1 MCLLIVCMM
10 DLFRR
15 TGLAVVLLL
24 LLLLSGNHP
33 TAVSAQDAGQ
43 ETIDTAQALLN
54 EMSIEERVGQLFLVT
69 FEGDT
74 AVPESA
80 ITDLILNYRVGGV
93 ILLPENDNITGYGDP
108 ANTPRQIIELTNTL
122 QQLALVGPESITN
135 DNNDLPLEPSSSA
148 SPPPDRAS
156 IPLLIA
162 ANYEGDNSP
171 NSAILNGL
179 TPIPSN
185 MAIGATWQ
193 PQYAQN
199 VGEIIGRE
207 LSAIGI
213 NMLLGPSLDVLENPT
228 AGDPSDLGVRTFGG
242 DPYWVGLMGRAYTAG
257 IHIGSNNRLAV
268 VAKHFPG
275 NGSSDRPVDQEVP
288 TVRKSL
294 EQLKQIELAPFFA
307 VTNQVGET
315 AALTTDGS
323 PLHSASAD
331 ALLATHIRYQGF
343 QGNIR
348 ATTAPVS
355 FDPQALNTLMTLPE
369 FSAWRQN
376 GGVIV
381 SDSLGVRAVKRFYD
395 DTEQEFPHRQVA
407 KDALLAGNDLLYLSD
422 FAIGDAPYANQLANI
437 RDTIIWFREKYL
449 TDQSFQQRVDEAVLR
464 ILRLKLKLY
473 GNDFSLNNV
482 TVNPD
487 QLESAIGQGSVD
499 LFVLAQQAITL
510 ISPSQ
515 AELVERMARPPG
527 INDTIT
533 IFTDLR
539 QTEQCSFCPTQPYIS
554 ETALAERILALYGP
568 QGSNQVQ
575 AGQIQS
581 FTFANL
587 QDFLDAGIGP
597 IFLPT
602 PVISG
607 TLTAE
612 AESTPFF
619 EDGSAT
625 AVPSPTIP
633 PGYLVQEALRDT
645 DWIIF
650 AMLDGAP
657 ESRALKNFLSQR
669 PDIVRNTQV
678 LAFAYNTPYQLDT
691 TDISKLTAYFGVY
704 SKTAPFID
712 ASVRALFQ
720 ESPLNGA
727 SPVDIAGIGYL
738 LFSQTQP
745 DPGQV
750 IELYIDED
758 GIIQS
763 PPSAEPLEAAIGD
776 TLHLQTG
783 VIRDRNGNPV
793 PDGTLVQFIQE
804 DRIQRLVSIVAERP
818 TVAGVARL
826 DYVLEARTGPG
837 QLRITAVSGQAT
849 VSQQVDIAIEGAA
862 QVAIIIPTPTITATP
877 EPTATT
883 TDTPEPTDTP
893 LPPPTITPTPMPI
906 VPEEPTVQI
915 ALSEFQ
921 MLLAMLTGLLV
932 VGIVGASAGRQWQR
946 RPAKRVGG
954 LFWGLTG
961 SLLLYNYY
969 ALGLAGT
976 AVLSP
981 FGSWAGLLTTLLG
994 GAVGFGLFWLRQ
1006 QN

>member
-1 MCLLIVCMM
+1 MM
-10 DLFRR
+10 DLFRQ

-33 TAVSAQDAGQ
+33 TAVSAQDTSQ
-43 ETIDTAQALLN
+43 ETIDPARALLN
-54 EMSIEERVGQLFLVT
+54 EMTIEERVGQLFLVT

-74 AVPESA
+74 ATSTSLSAGVPENA

-93 ILLPENDNITGYGDP
+93 ILLTENDNITGYGDP
-108 ANTPRQIIELTNTL
+108 ANTPRQLIELTNSL
-122 QQLALVGPESITN
+122 QQLALLGPETAVN
-135 DNNDLPLEPSSSA
+135 DGGDLPVAPSLIA
-148 SPPPDRAS
+148 TPSPNRAS

-162 ANYEGDNSP
+162 ANYEGDGSP
-171 NSAILNGL
+171 NSAIFNGL

-228 AGDPSDLGVRTFGG
+228 AGNPSDLGVRTFGG
-242 DPYWVGLMGRAYTAG
+242 DPYWVGLMGHAYTAG

-307 VTNQVGET
+307 VTNVSGET
-315 AALTTDGS
+315 
-323 PLHSASAD
+323 AD

-376 GGVIV
+376 GGIIV

-395 DTEQEFPHRQVA
+395 DTEQEFPHRRVA

-437 RDTIIWFREKYL
+437 RDTIVWFREKYL

-464 ILRLKLKLY
+464 ILQLKLKLY
-473 GNDFSLNNV
+473 GNNFSLNNV

-487 QLESAIGQGSVD
+487 QLESAIGQGSID
-499 LFVLAQQAITL
+499 LFVLAQEAITL

-575 AGQIQS
+575 ARQIQS

-587 QDFLDAGIGP
+587 QDFLNAGTGP
-597 IFLPT
+597 ILPPT
-602 PVISG
+602 PVVTG

-612 AESTPFF
+612 ANTPFP
-619 EDGSAT
+619 EEGTDTADADGGRTAT
-625 AVPSPTIP
+625 PALP
-633 PGYLVQEALRDT
+633 PEYLVQEALRDT

-657 ESRALKNFLSQR
+657 ESRVLKNFLSQR

-750 IELYIDED
+750 IELYINDN
-758 GIIQS
+758 GSIQS

-783 VIRDRNGNPV
+783 AIRDRNGNPV

-893 LPPPTITPTPMPI
+893 LPPPTITPTPMPMA
-906 VPEEPTVQI
+906 PEEPTVQI

-932 VGIVGASAGRQWQR
+932 VGIVGTSAGWQWQR
-946 RPAKRVGG
+946 TPAKRVGG

-969 ALGLAGT
+969 ALGLPGT
-976 AVLSP
+976 AVLIP

>member
-1 MCLLIVCMM
+1 MI

-15 TGLAVVLLL
+15 TGLALAFLL

-33 TAVSAQDAGQ
+33 TAVAAQEPNDP
-43 ETIDTAQALLN
+43 AQVLLDS
-54 EMSIEERVGQLFLVT
+54 MTVEERVGQLFLVT

-74 AVPESA
+74 AVPENS

-93 ILLPENDNITGYGDP
+93 ILLPENNNITGYGNP
-108 ANTPRQIIELTNTL
+108 AFTPQQINELTNVL
-122 QQLALVGPESITN
+122 QQLALLGPETTAN
-135 DNNDLPLEPSSSA
+135 DGSDMPVEPSSAATPLPS
-148 SPPPDRAS
+148 RAS

-162 ANYEGDNSP
+162 ANYEGDGAP

-193 PQYAQN
+193 PRYAQH
-199 VGEIIGRE
+199 VGEIVGRE

-213 NMLLGPSLDVLENPT
+213 NLLLGPSLDVLESPT
-228 AGDPSDLGVRTFGG
+228 SGAPSDLGVRTFGG
-242 DPYWVGLMGRAYTAG
+242 DPYWVGLMGRAYTEG
-257 IHIGSNNRLAV
+257 IHIGSNNQLAV

-275 NGSSDRPVDQEVP
+275 NGSSDRPIDEEVP

-307 VTNQVGET
+307 VTDVTGET
-315 AALTTDGS
+315 AA
-323 PLHSASAD
+323 AAD

-355 FDPQALNTLMTLPE
+355 FDPQALNTLMSLPE

-395 DTEQEFPHRQVA
+395 DTEQEFPHRRVA
-407 KDALLAGNDLLYLSD
+407 KDALLAGNDLLYLSN
-422 FAIGDAPYANQLANI
+422 FAIGDAPYADQLTNM

-473 GNDFSLNNV
+473 NNDFSLNSV
-482 TVNPD
+482 IVDPE
-487 QLESAIGQGSVD
+487 QLETAVNQNSVD
-499 LFVLAQQAITL
+499 LFVLAQEAITL
-510 ISPSQ
+510 IAPSQ
-515 AELVERMARPPG
+515 AELVERMASPPG
-527 INDTIT
+527 VNDTIT

-539 QTEQCSFCPTQPYIS
+539 QTQQCSFCPPQPYIS

-568 QGSNQVQ
+568 EGSNQVQ
-575 AGQIQS
+575 ADQIQS
-581 FTFANL
+581 FTFADL
-587 QDFLDAGIGP
+587 QDFLAAGTDP
-597 IFLPT
+597 ILLPT
-602 PVISG
+602 PIVTG

-612 AESTPFF
+612 ANLTPLL
-619 EDGSAT
+619 EDDDATAT
-625 AVPSPTIP
+625 AVPTPTPP
-633 PGYLVQEALRDT
+633 PGYLVQEGLRET

-650 AMLDGAP
+650 AMLDGTP
-657 ESRALKNFLSQR
+657 DSPALKNFLSQR
-669 PDIVRNTQV
+669 PDIVRNTRV

-720 ESPLNGA
+720 ESPLNGR
-727 SPVDIAGIGYL
+727 SPVDIVGIGYL

-745 DPGQV
+745 DPGRV
-750 IELYIDED
+750 IELYIDD
-758 GIIQS
+758 NGNIQS
-763 PPSAEPLEAAIGD
+763 PPSQAPLELAIGD

-783 VIRDRNGNPV
+783 IIRDRNGHSV
-793 PDGTLVQFIQE
+793 PDGTLVQFILE
-804 DRIQRLVSIVAERP
+804 DRIQRLISIIAERP
-818 TVAGVARL
+818 TVSGIARL

-837 QLRITAVSGQAT
+837 QFRITAVSGEAT
-849 VSQQVDIAIEGAA
+849 GSQQVDIAIEGSA
-862 QVAIIIPTPTITATP
+862 QVAILIPTPTATVAP
-877 EPTATT
+877 EPTATV

-893 LPPPTITPTPMPI
+893 LPPPTITPTVTPVIPA
-906 VPEEPTVQI
+906 EPAVQI

-921 MLLAMLTGLLV
+921 MLLAMLSGLIV
-932 VGIVGASAGRQWQR
+932 VGLVSTSAGRQLPLT
-946 RPAKRVGG
+946 PAVKVRG
-954 LFWGLTG
+954 LFWGLAG
-961 SLLLYNYY
+961 SLLIYNYF
-969 ALGLAGT
+969 ALGLPGT
-976 AVLSP
+976 AVLIP
-981 FGSWAGLLTTLLG
+981 YGSWAGLLTTLLG
-994 GAVGFGLFWLRQ
+994 GAIGIGLFWLRQ
-1006 QN
+1006 KN